1 MPVPFFSSR
10 QLAIELTEP
19 VVILRGHPSD
29 PTTDLLRGEVELVL
43 NKPTVTSSIQI
54 KLVGKS
60 RMLWPEGIGARGTKL
75 YHEKTIHEQTLLLQP
90 SETTLPAGLHRW
102 SFEFLLSNRLAE
114 TIEDEM
120 AKVFYYVTATVHRVG
135 TYKLRCQRNILVL
148 RTLTW
153 SDFTSQSLRSPS
165 IIMDR
170 RLNGCDANICIE
182 SSIASSGTQFPIAL
196 TLLPHAKHV
205 QLEAFSAVLT
215 ERRVYRLPEYN
226 ARRAE
231 MYDFKLPL
239 TTATDLLEPTFA
251 TEIPFDHLRKAV
263 NTKVAHIPIQTVF
276 QHRLVFTL
284 PGCINLNHTTTFKE
298 IDIRH
303 YLKLN
308 IEISAPSDDNNRA
321 RQQITIETPITILD
335 CRLKDDYSTL
345 PTYEEALMDPTL
357 DHEDEKPTGFFI
369 CPCYLEYR
377 KKRRP
382 CSRQEWLTI
391 RQHLHSPP
399 PPPYEHFLK
408 N

>member
-10 QLAIELTEP
+10 QLSIELTEP

-29 PTTDLLRGEVELVL
+29 PATDLLRGEVELVL
-43 NKPTVTSSIQI
+43 NKSTVTSSIAI

-60 RMLWPEGIGARGTKL
+60 RMLWPEGIGPRGTKL

-90 SETTLPAGLHRW
+90 TETTLAAGLHRW
-102 SFEFLLSNRLAE
+102 SFEFLLSNKLAE

-120 AKVFYYVTATVHRVG
+120 AKVFYYVSATVHRAG
-135 TYKLRCQRNILVL
+135 SYKLRCRRNILVL

-153 SDFTSQSLRSPS
+153 SDLTSQSLRSPS
-165 IIMDR
+165 IVMDR

-182 SSIASSGTQFPIAL
+182 SSVISSGTQFPIAL

-215 ERRVYRLPEYN
+215 ERRVYRLPEYG

-231 MYDFKLPL
+231 MCDFKLPL
-239 TTATDLLEPTFA
+239 TAATDLLEPTFA
-251 TEIPFDHLRKAV
+251 TEIPFDDVRRAV
-263 NTKVAHIPIQTVF
+263 TTKVAHIPIHSVF

-303 YLKLN
+303 YLRLT
-308 IEISAPSDDNNRA
+308 IEISSLAEDNDRV
-321 RQQITIETPITILD
+321 RHQMSVETPITILD

-345 PTYEEALMDPTL
+345 PTYEEALTDPTL
-357 DHEDEKPTGFFI
+357 DQEDEKPTGFFI
-369 CPCYLEYR
+369 CPCYLEYQ
-377 KKRRP
+377 KKRR
-382 CSRQEWLTI
+382 SYVRQESLAAL
-391 RQHLHSPP
+391 HLHNPP
-399 PPPYEHFLK
+399 PPPYEHLLK